1 MLIGFWSVR
10 QIVYGLGVSDGLPVI
25 RPIRSE
31 AEARSDDA
39 PSFGFLY
46 MYKREIGY
54 SSVCFFGKVIRI
66 SVPFPTSL

>member
-1 MLIGFWSVR
+1 MLVGQADCIWSR
-10 QIVYGLGVSDGLPVI
+10 RFGRPVI